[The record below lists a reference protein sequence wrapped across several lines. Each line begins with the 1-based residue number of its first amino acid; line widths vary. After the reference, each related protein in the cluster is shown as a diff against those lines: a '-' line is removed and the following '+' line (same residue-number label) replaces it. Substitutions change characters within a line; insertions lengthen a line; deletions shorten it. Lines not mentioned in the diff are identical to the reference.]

1 MKKVLVIDD
10 HEPSRRQL
18 IQSLHGCGYQI
29 AAEGSSGRVASA
41 LARASAAEVIVMAV
55 GLVDLDGID
64 AAREIMQSDP
74 LPIVLVT
81 SHADPSTVARAT
93 HAGVMSYL
101 VKPLRVEE
109 LAPAIELAV
118 SRFREFVS
126 LRDEVSTLKL
136 NLEERKLIER
146 AKGLLMEQRH
156 LSEERAYSLMKKAS
170 MNMRKPMSDI
180 AQAILL
186 AGGLLNETNP

>member
-1 MKKVLVIDD
+1 MKKVMVVDD
-10 HEPSRRQL
+10 HEPSRRELVQCL
-18 IQSLHGCGYQI
+18 RSCGYGI
-29 AAEGSSGRVASA
+29 AAEGSSGKVASA

-93 HAGVMSYL
+93 NAGVMSYL

-186 AGGLLNETNP
+186 AGGLLTDSNP

>member
-29 AAEGSSGRVASA
+29 AAEGASGKVA
-41 LARASAAEVIVMAV
+41 LALSQASGAEVLVMAV
-55 GLVDLDGID
+55 GLADLDGIE
-64 AAREIMQSDP
+64 AAHEIMRTSP
-74 LPIVLVT
+74 LPIVLIT

-93 HAGVMSYL
+93 QAGVMSYL
-101 VKPLRVEE
+101 VKPLRIEE

-126 LRDEVSTLKL
+126 LREEVSTLKL

-186 AGGLLNETNP
+186 AGGLLTETNP

>member
-18 IQSLHGCGYQI
+18 VETLRGCGYQV
-29 AAEGSSGRVASA
+29 AAEGSSGKVA
-41 LARASAAEVIVMAV
+41 LALSLASGAEVIVMAV
-55 GLVDLDGID
+55 GLADLDGID
-64 AAREIMQSDP
+64 AAGEIMKNRP
-74 LPIVLVT
+74 LPIVLFT
-81 SHADPSTVARAT
+81 SHADPSTVTRAA

-101 VKPLRVEE
+101 VKPLRAED
-109 LAPAIELAV
+109 LPPAIELAV
-118 SRFREFVS
+118 SRFREYVA
-126 LRDEVSTLKL
+126 LRDEISTLKL

-170 MNMRKPMSDI
+170 MNMRKPMADI

-186 AGGLLNETNP
+186 AGGLLSDSNP

>member
-18 IQSLHGCGYQI
+18 VESLRNCGYQI
-29 AAEGSSGRVASA
+29 AAEGASGRVASA
-41 LARASAAEVIVMAV
+41 LAHASAAEVIVMAV
-55 GLVDLDGID
+55 GLADLDGIE
-64 AAREIMQSDP
+64 AAREIMQTRP
-74 LPIVLVT
+74 LPIVLIT

-93 HAGVMSYL
+93 QAGVMSYL

-156 LSEERAYSLMKKAS
+156 LSEERAYALMKKAS
-170 MNMRKPMSDI
+170 MNMRKPMADI

-186 AGGLLNETNP
+186 AGGLLTESNP